1 MAKRKPRIGWGSL
14 YETNGQERHA
24 PTGTCTI
31 DLRDQMHAE
40 HFADAS
46 AMLRDRVLIY
56 LAERA
61 A

>member
-14 YETNGQERHA
+14 YDQHGQMQHVKA
-24 PTGTCTI
+24 GACTI
-31 DLRDQMHAE
+31 ALRDQMLLD
-40 HFADAS
+40 HFEDAS
-46 AMLRDRVLIY
+46 EMLRDRVLIY